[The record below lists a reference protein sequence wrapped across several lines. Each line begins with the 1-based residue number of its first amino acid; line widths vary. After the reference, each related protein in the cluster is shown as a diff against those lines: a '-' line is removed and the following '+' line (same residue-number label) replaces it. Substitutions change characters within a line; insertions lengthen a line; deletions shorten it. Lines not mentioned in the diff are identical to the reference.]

1 MAVLAATVLA
11 TAAPAGAGS
20 PSASAAAE
28 DLVSYLTKGKLKPSK
43 RIAYRV
49 VCNADCQ
56 ITATSTLVL
65 PGPNLG
71 PVSVTGAFAAGQIAE
86 AFLKPNKP
94 ARAAIKANIG
104 SSKLRTKVTATNTAT
119 GETDTDSRTFK
130 FKR

>member
-1 MAVLAATVLA
+1 MARSMARSGRPIDSVSARMAISVS
-11 TAAPAGAGS
+11 GAS
-20 PSASAAAE
+20 
-28 DLVSYLTKGKLKPSK
+28 
-43 RIAYRV
+43 
-49 VCNADCQ
+49 NADCQ

-104 SSKLRTKVTATNTAT
+104 SSKLRTEVTATNTAT
-119 GETDTDSRTFK
+119 GETDKDRRTFK